1 MGQERDADGKSG
13 LYDNSDAGAPGLMR
27 TAAVLIVVL
36 LALIGLGLAV
46 KTVYGRRMSSPSR
59 GLDEGLSSPSRQ
71 RPMALRGA
79 SSPGNRSSAS
89 ALMSSRTSSGVEVQL
104 LGDLVEDDRQYG
116 HEQQVPPVGVRIGAP
131 APAEVADGEE
141 SEQPWHDLHGR
152 ARVEWTECGGGQSRP
167 GDREDDQT

>member
-1 MGQERDADGKSG
+1 MGQEMDADGKSG

-36 LALIGLGLAV
+36 LALIGLGLTV
-46 KTVYGRRMSSPSR
+46 KIVYGRRMSSPSG
-59 GLDEGLSSPSRQ
+59 GLHEGLSSRRRQ

-89 ALMSSRTSSGVEVQL
+89 AMMSSPIWSGVEGLL

-116 HEQQVPPVGVRIGAP
+116 HEQQVPPSWGSHWGSRTGRGSRWRGV
-131 APAEVADGEE
+131 
-141 SEQPWHDLHGR
+141 
-152 ARVEWTECGGGQSRP
+152 
-167 GDREDDQT
+167 